1 MIPMNRTSMNL
12 AFILC
17 LGLAPMVQA
26 ADQAPASIQL
36 PAKDLDKKFLV
47 AIAPVNVDGT
57 VNVVVDQPA
66 AKANK
71 GGRAIATGRIPRS
84 ILAKE
89 KGGNG
94 AALLAYL
101 PGSTAPTGATVRGR
115 ALAVVTRTL
124 GGKEEC
130 RVVVV
135 PMDGPYGPYISL
147 EQIEK
152 VAPDVLVD
160 LKAGFGPA
168 KEGATFAEK
177 GRKDTVRFVG
187 DAISDFEGAFVKESD
202 KRPLDKNGN
211 PMLYKWPGARN
222 IGE

>member
-1 MIPMNRTSMNL
+1 MNPMNRTSLSL
-12 AFILC
+12 AFLLC
-17 LGLAPMVQA
+17 LGLAPLVQA
-26 ADQAPASIQL
+26 ADQAPAPIQL

-66 AKANK
+66 AKGKK
-71 GGRAIATGRIPRS
+71 GGRAIAIGRIPRS

-94 AALLAYL
+94 EALLAYL
-101 PGSTAPTGATVRGR
+101 PGSAAPVGATVRGR
-115 ALAVVTRTL
+115 ALALITRTL
-124 GGKEEC
+124 AGKSEC

-135 PMDGPYGPYISL
+135 PMDGLYGPYL
-147 EQIEK
+147 TLTQIEQ
-152 VAPDVLVD
+152 VAPGFLAD

-168 KEGATFAEK
+168 KEGASFAEQ

-187 DAISDFEGAFVKESD
+187 DAISDFEGAYIKESD

>member
-1 MIPMNRTSMNL
+1 MNPMNRTSLSL

-17 LGLAPMVQA
+17 LGSAPMAQA
-26 ADQAPASIQL
+26 ADQAPAPIQL

-47 AIAPVNVDGT
+47 ALAPMNVDGT
-57 VNVVVDQPA
+57 VNVVVDQSA
-66 AKANK
+66 AKGKK
-71 GGRAIATGRIPRS
+71 GGRAIAVGRIPRS

-94 AALLAYL
+94 EALLAYL
-101 PGSTAPTGATVRGR
+101 PGSAAPAGTTVRGR
-115 ALAVVTRTL
+115 ALALVTRTQ
-124 GGKEEC
+124 GGRSEC

-135 PMDGPYGPYISL
+135 PLDGLYGSYISL
-147 EQIEK
+147 EEIEK
-152 VAPDVLVD
+152 VAPEVVAD

-187 DAISDFEGAFVKESD
+187 DAISDFEGAFIKESD
-202 KRPLDKNGN
+202 KRSLDKNGN